1 MSVERRWGAT
11 SVVQI
16 RILAAGLVLLAA
28 GCSLFWFGSG
38 HTLVAAKPTASGIL
52 GQARTGSSTLP
63 KSVAAKEISGADL
76 SSKAPSL
83 LAGLPLYF
91 EPNQGQGNLD
101 SSDTRAEFISRG
113 AGYSLFLGSSG
124 AILSL
129 ASHEPKKKG
138 SSVPGNPSAPT
149 LEFLQMKLAGSN
161 PQARLSATN
170 LLPGKSNYF
179 IGNDPSKWRTKV
191 PHFARVHYED
201 IYPGINLVFY
211 GSEGH
216 LEYDFQVG
224 PGSDPGQ
231 AELEFDGARKLE
243 LKDGALLIQAAHGSM
258 ALQAPRVYQEISGK
272 QQPVE
277 ASFVL
282 RGNNRAGFAVAP
294 YDHSRELIIDPV
306 LNFSTYFGGTGDERN
321 NFVAVDGNLNIYL
334 AGSTT
339 SPSLPGISSGSLQQT
354 LKGAQNVYV
363 AKITPPLG
371 SIAATLDDVTYLGGS
386 GTDSPVGIQVDGGGS
401 PYLAGTTSSTDF
413 PITATNAYQATIYS
427 GSTGTVHVFVTRI
440 ESDFTALHYSSYL
453 SGNGTDTA
461 SGMTI
466 DSAANLYVTGTTTS
480 NNVANAGAGVHFP
493 ASISP
498 NLPAFQPISNAAI
511 QFFVTKVATN
521 NSRFSSIPYS
531 TYFGGEN
538 FTPPTGS
545 TLPIAIGGGIAV
557 DTNQNVYFTGTTNFT
572 YTGSAVGDFPILNA
586 YQPCLNSPPSA
597 VVVPPQSCGTAPDPT
612 IPDAFAA
619 KLNTT
624 SVSPT
629 QQLVWSTYIG
639 GTGTDSG
646 AGIALDTGA
655 ANVYVVGT
663 TNSPDFVNSAF
674 VSTFASFQKCLNN
687 LFLTGTPPCQSQTNP
702 PNDAFVVRLTN
713 PTIPQGSTTTIAL
726 NYFSYLG
733 GSGEEAGNAITVDS
747 NSGAVITG
755 LTQSTFTSTTTAGT
769 FPLTPSPSSIQSQ
782 LNDAQAAFIARI
794 NTAAVTGQ
802 TTTAS
807 WATYFGGA
815 CVTNPA
821 PPPPCLPYVTSGTGI
836 ALDVNQ
842 DTYVSGE
849 TNSTNLLVAK
859 PLAQNTTLAGGYDAF
874 VAQLGAA
881 YSISISGVLGLGTN
895 QSFIAAGNPAT
906 FTYTITNSG
915 PDLASN
921 ITILANMSQASTF
934 VPLTN
939 ITGSISTGTCGA
951 GSTGTGI
958 SCGPISLQAGST
970 ATLTITATPTANSSG
985 AAPQA
990 FNGGTIQVLA
1000 PGNIVKAQTSVA
1012 AQMSDFKMTVSPLN
1026 QSVPQAGAP
1035 ASFTVSLT
1043 PQPLFGSPI
1052 TLSCTGTPAG
1062 SSCAFNPGTSVTLQ
1076 SSSGSTVTLTIPT
1089 TARPITPAASLFKRQ
1104 FYALWLAIPGIAI
1117 LGMGGGRRRKIAGIS
1132 MLCMIFAL
1140 LLLVP
1145 ACSHSTTQ
1153 TPVSGTPAGTY
1164 TITVTASSG
1173 TNSKSQNITLTVP

>member
-1 MSVERRWGAT
+1 
-11 SVVQI
+11 VQI
-16 RILAAGLVLLAA
+16 RVLTAGLVLLAV
-28 GCSLFWFGSG
+28 GCSLFWFSSRHSQTPARATNPG
-38 HTLVAAKPTASGIL
+38 LF
-52 GQARTGSSTLP
+52 GQGRTGSSIPQLVP
-63 KSVAAKEISGADL
+63 DREVSAQEL

-101 SSDTRAEFISRG
+101 SSDARAKFVSRG
-113 AGYSLFLGSSG
+113 AGYSLFLGSNG

-138 SSVPGNPSAPT
+138 SSTHGNQSTPN
-149 LEFLQMKLAGSN
+149 LEFLHMKLAGSN
-161 PQARLSATN
+161 PQARLRATDS
-170 LLPGKSNYF
+170 LPGKSNYF
-179 IGNDPSKWRTKV
+179 IGNDPSKWRTGV
-191 PHFARVHYED
+191 PHFARVRYENV
-201 IYPGINLVFY
+201 YPGINLVFY
-211 GSEGH
+211 GREGH
-216 LEYDFQVG
+216 LEYDFQVA

-231 AELEFDGARKLE
+231 AELEFDGVKKLE
-243 LKDGALLIQAAHGSM
+243 LKDGALLIHARHGSV
-258 ALQAPRVYQEISGK
+258 ALQAPRVYQEIAG
-272 QQPVE
+272 QQQAIA

-282 RGNNRAGFAVAP
+282 RGNHRAGFAIAP
-294 YDHSRELIIDPV
+294 YDRSRELIIDPV
-306 LNFSTYFGGTGDERN
+306 LNFATYFGGTGDELN

-339 SPSLPGISSGSLQQT
+339 SASLPGITTGSLQQT
-354 LKGAQNVYV
+354 LKGAQNVYI

-386 GTDSPVGIQVDGGGS
+386 GTDSPVGIQVDGGDN

-413 PITATNAYQATIYS
+413 PTTATNAYQSTIYS
-427 GSTGTVHVFVTRI
+427 GSTGTTHVFVTRI
-440 ESDFTALHYSSYL
+440 QSDFTALHYSSYL

-461 SGMTI
+461 SAMTI
-466 DSAANLYVTGTTTS
+466 DSAANLFVTGTTTS
-480 NNVANAGAGVHFP
+480 NNVANAGAGIQFP
-493 ASISP
+493 ASTSP
-498 NLPAFQPISNAAI
+498 NIQAFQQISNAAI
-511 QFFVTKVATN
+511 QFFVTKVNTN
-521 NSRFSSIPYS
+521 NSRFTSIPYS
-531 TYFGGEN
+531 TYFGGAN

-545 TLPIAIGGGIAV
+545 TLPIATGGGIAV
-557 DTNQNVYFTGTTNFT
+557 DTNQNAYFTGTTNFT
-572 YTGSAVGDFPILNA
+572 FTGSTVGDFPILNA
-586 YQPCLNSPPSA
+586 YQPCLNSPPAA
-597 VVVPPQSCGTAPDPT
+597 VILPPQSCSTQTDPT

-619 KLNTT
+619 KLSTT
-624 SVSPT
+624 NVSPT

-663 TNSPDFVNSAF
+663 TNSQDFVNTAF
-674 VSTFASFQKCLNN
+674 VSTFASFQRCLNN
-687 LFLTGTPPCQSQTNP
+687 MPPTPSTGVVTCTVQTNP
-702 PNDAFVVRLTN
+702 PNDAFVARITN
-713 PTIPQGSTTTIAL
+713 PTITSGSTTTVAL

-733 GSGEEAGNAITVDS
+733 GAANVAGLGGSGEETGNAITVDS

-755 LTQSTFTSTTTAGT
+755 STQSAFSAGVSGT
-769 FPLTPSPSSIQSQ
+769 FPLTPNPSSIQSQ
-782 LNDAQAAFIARI
+782 LTETQAAFIARL
-794 NTAAVTGQ
+794 NTTAVSGQ

-807 WATYFGGA
+807 WATYFGGN
-815 CVTNPA
+815 CNPQA
-821 PPPPCLPYVTSGTGI
+821 VPPCTPPDSFISSGTGI

-842 DTYVSGE
+842 DTYVSGD
-849 TNSTNLLVAK
+849 TNSPYLLVAK
-859 PLAQNTTLAGGYDAF
+859 PLAQNTTLTGGYDAF
-874 VAQLGAA
+874 VTQLGAA
-881 YSISISGVLGLGTN
+881 VSLSISGVLGLGTN

-921 ITILANMSQASTF
+921 ITILANLSQASTF

-990 FNGGTIQVLA
+990 FNGGTIQVVA
-1000 PGNIVKAQTSVA
+1000 PGNIVLTQTSVP
-1012 AQMSDFKMTVSPLN
+1012 AQMSDFKMTASPLN
-1026 QSVPQAGAP
+1026 QSVPQAGTA
-1035 ASFTVSLT
+1035 ATYTVSLT

-1052 TLSCTGTPAG
+1052 TLSCTGTPSG
-1062 SSCAFNPGTSVTLQ
+1062 SSCAFNPSTSVTLQ

-1089 TARPITPAASLFKRQ
+1089 TARPVTPAASLFKRP
-1104 FYALWLAIPGIAI
+1104 FYALWLAIPGIAF
-1117 LGMGGGRRRKIAGIS
+1117 LGIGGDRRRRKIVGIS
-1132 MLCMIFAL
+1132 MLCTIFAL

>member
-16 RILAAGLVLLAA
+16 RVLAAGLVLLAA
-28 GCSLFWFGSG
+28 GCSLFCFGSRKSQ
-38 HTLVAAKPTASGIL
+38 AAARPTVPGFL
-52 GQARTGSSTLP
+52 GQTLTGWGVLP
-63 KSVAAKEISGADL
+63 KSVAAKEISGANL
-76 SSKAPSL
+76 SSQATSL

-101 SSDTRAEFISRG
+101 SSDARAKFISRG
-113 AGYSLFLGSSG
+113 AGYNLFLGSNG

-129 ASHEPKKKG
+129 ASYEPKKKG
-138 SSVPGNPSAPT
+138 SSVPSHPSAPT
-149 LEFLQMKLAGSN
+149 QEFLQMKLAGSN
-161 PQARLSATN
+161 PQANLSATH

-179 IGNDPSKWRTKV
+179 IGSDPSKWRTRV
-191 PHFARVHYED
+191 PHFAHVRYEN

-211 GSEGH
+211 GTEGH
-216 LEYDFQVG
+216 LEYDFQVA

-243 LKDGALLIQAAHGSM
+243 LKDGVLLIHASHGSM
-258 ALQAPRVYQEISGK
+258 ALQAPRVYQEIAGK
-272 QQPVE
+272 QQAIE

-282 RGNNRAGFAVAP
+282 RGNNRAGFSIAP
-294 YDHSRELIIDPV
+294 YDHARELIIDPV
-306 LNFSTYFGGTGDERN
+306 LNFATYFGGTGDERN

-339 SPSLPGISSGSLQQT
+339 SASLPGITTGSLQQT
-354 LKGAQNVYV
+354 LKGAQNVYI

-386 GTDSPVGIQVDGGGS
+386 GSDSPVGIQVDGGGN

-413 PITATNAYQATIYS
+413 PTTASNAYQSTIYS
-427 GSTGTVHVFVTRI
+427 GSTGTTHIFVTRI
-440 ESDFTALHYSSYL
+440 QADFTALLYSSYL

-461 SGMTI
+461 TGMTI
-466 DSAANLYVTGTTTS
+466 DSAADLYVTGTTTS
-480 NNVANAGAGVHFP
+480 NNVADAGAGIHFP
-493 ASISP
+493 ASIAP
-498 NLPAFQPISNAAI
+498 NLPAYQPISNAAI
-511 QFFVTKVATN
+511 QFFVTKVKTTN
-521 NSRFSSIPYS
+521 TRFTSIAYS
-531 TYFGGEN
+531 TYFGGAN

-545 TLPIAIGGGIAV
+545 TLPIAIGGGITV
-557 DTNQNVYFTGTTNFT
+557 DTSQNIYFTGTTNFT
-572 YTGSAVGDFPILNA
+572 YTGSTVGDFPILNA
-586 YQPCLNSPPSA
+586 YQPCLNSPPAA
-597 VVVPPQSCGTAPDPT
+597 VILPPQSCGSITDPT
-612 IPDAFAA
+612 VPDAFVA
-619 KLNTT
+619 KLF
-624 SVSPT
+624 PT
-629 QQLVWSTYIG
+629 PTGQQLIWSTYIG
-639 GTGTDSG
+639 GTGTDSST
-646 AGIALDTGA
+646 GIALDTGA

-663 TNSPDFVNSAF
+663 TNSQDFVNTAF
-674 VSTFASFQKCLNN
+674 VSPFASFQRCLNN
-687 LFLTGTPPCQSQTNP
+687 LPPTPATGVVTCTTQTNP
-702 PNDAFVVRLTN
+702 LNDAFVVRMTN
-713 PTIPQGSTTTIAL
+713 PTITQGSTTTVAL

-733 GSGEEAGNAITVDS
+733 GSGAESGNAITVDS

-755 LTQSTFTSTTTAGT
+755 STTSPFTTTTTPGT

-782 LNDAQAAFIARI
+782 LTEAQAAFVARI

-807 WATYFGGA
+807 WATYFGGN
-815 CVTNPA
+815 CT
-821 PPPPCLPYVTSGTGI
+821 PPTCTPPDTFVSSGTGI

-842 DTYVSGE
+842 DTYVSGD
-849 TNSTNLLVAK
+849 TNSPNLLVAK

-874 VAQLGAA
+874 VTQFGTAV
-881 YSISISGVLGLGTN
+881 SISISGVLGLGTN

-915 PDLASN
+915 PDLATN
-921 ITILANMSQASTF
+921 ITIVANMDQLHTG

-951 GSTGTGI
+951 GGTNTSI
-958 SCGPISLQAGST
+958 SCGPISLQSGST
-970 ATLTITATPTANSSG
+970 ATLTITATPTASG
-985 AAPQA
+985 ASPVS
-990 FNGGTIQVLA
+990 FNGGTIQALA
-1000 PGNIVKAQTSVA
+1000 PGNFVLAQTSVSA
-1012 AQMSDFKMTVSPLN
+1012 TMSDFQMNVSPLN

-1035 ASFTVSLT
+1035 ANYTVSLT

-1076 SSSGSTVTLTIPT
+1076 STSGSTVTLTIPT
-1089 TARPITPAASLFKRQ
+1089 TARPITPAASLFKRH
-1104 FYALWLAIPGIAI
+1104 FYAFWLAIPGIAI
-1117 LGMGGGRRRKIAGIS
+1117 LGIGSDRRRRKVVGIS
-1132 MLCMIFAL
+1132 MLCTIFAL
-1140 LLLVP
+1140 LLLLP